1 MNEMNPRTAELM
13 KEILNKVYVRT
24 DHMFAGLMIAQWIFG
39 ICCAVFLSPYAWN
52 GSISSVHP
60 HIWVA
65 LLMGG
70 LLTFVSMMFAYMH
83 PGKAYTRHVLAVCQ
97 MLMSSLLIHLTGG
110 RIETHFHVFG
120 SLAFLAFYCD
130 WKVLM
135 TGATVVALDHIL
147 RGSFFSQSVFGIAN
161 VSHWRWVEHAA
172 WVAFENAFLIASC
185 LRSQEGM
192 RQVCER
198 QTAVESLHKKLE
210 QTVQERTQELNVTQK
225 QLLESQ
231 KLEAIGQLAS
241 GVAHDFNNMLGGIL
255 AYSSMLKEDYAHDP
269 VLVNGLQTI
278 ETSAERGAEMTKKL
292 LAFARKGNYEFTRV
306 DLKETVQEA
315 VSLLEPSLMG
325 KIQVS
330 IDCPQNLWPT
340 EGDSTQIFQVVMNLA
355 VNAKDAMENGGTLKI
370 SACNLEADADYI
382 QVHKSVPLGE
392 YVRLSVVDSG
402 SGISREIQ
410 EKIFEPFF
418 TTKQPGSGTGLGLSM
433 VYGIMKNHKGA
444 VSLYSEEGHGT
455 VFHLYFP
462 RSTMSERTPS
472 RTYRDERLHKRFLAS
487 QKILL
492 VDDEESMRNVGRD
505 ILSRYGANVTL
516 CENGAEAVQLI
527 QDPTQQFDIVI
538 LDVIMPKMNGIEAFH
553 RLRENLPYA
562 RYIFSSGYAESIE
575 ITNLRNEYAVQ
586 FIQKPFK
593 GEQLAREVMMKKGA

>member
-1 MNEMNPRTAELM
+1 MTEINPRTESLITG
-13 KEILNKVYVRT
+13 ILNEIHVRT
-24 DHMFAGLMIAQWIFG
+24 DRMFAGLMVAQWFFG
-39 ICCAVFLSPYAWN
+39 IGCAVFLSPYAWN
-52 GSISSVHP
+52 GSVSSIHP

-65 LLMGG
+65 LVLGG
-70 LLTFVSMMFAYMH
+70 LLTFASMTFAFMNS
-83 PGKAYTRHVLAVCQ
+83 GKPITRHVMAVSQ

-120 SLAFLAFYCD
+120 SLAFLAFYYD
-130 WKVLM
+130 WKVLI
-135 TGATVVALDHIL
+135 TGAAVVAIDHAL
-147 RGSFFSQSVFGIAN
+147 RGTYWPQSAFGVAAI
-161 VSHWRWVEHAA
+161 SHWRWLEHAA

-185 LRSQEGM
+185 LRSQKGVRE
-192 RQVCER
+192 VCER
-198 QTAVESLHKKLE
+198 QVAIESLHQKLE
-210 QTVQERTQELNVTQK
+210 QTVQERTQELDVTQK
-225 QLLESQ
+225 QLMESQ

-306 DLKETVQEA
+306 DLKQAVQEA
-315 VSLLEPSLMG
+315 VSLLEPSMMG
-325 KIQVS
+325 KIQVKV
-330 IDCPQNLWPT
+330 DCPENLWPT
-340 EGDSTQIFQVVMNLA
+340 QGDSTQIFQVVMNLA
-355 VNAKDAMENGGTLKI
+355 VNAKDAMANGGSLKI
-370 SACNLEADADYI
+370 SACNLEADADYV
-382 QVHKSVPLGE
+382 QVHKSVPMGD
-392 YVRLSVVDSG
+392 YVRLSVEDSG
-402 SGISREIQ
+402 TGISREIQ

-462 RSTMSERTPS
+462 RSTMSDKHQS
-472 RTYRDERLHKRFLAS
+472 RRYRDERLHKRFLAE

-505 ILSRYGANVTL
+505 ILSRYGAQVTM
-516 CENGAEAVQLI
+516 CENGADAVALI
-527 QDPTQQFDIVI
+527 EDPTQQFDIII
-538 LDVIMPKMNGIEAFH
+538 LDVIMPKMNGIDAFH

-562 RYIFSSGYAESIE
+562 RYIFSSGYAESAE

-593 GEQLAREVMMKKGA
+593 GEQLAREVMMKKVA

>member
-1 MNEMNPRTAELM
+1 MIETNLRTEQLL
-13 KEILNKVYVRT
+13 KEILYQVHERT
-24 DHMFAGLMIAQWIFG
+24 DRMFAGLMIAQWFFG
-39 ICCAVFLSPYAWN
+39 IGCAVFLSPYAWN
-52 GSISSVHP
+52 GSVSSVHP

-70 LLTFVSMMFAYMH
+70 LLTFVAITFAVIN
-83 PGKAYTRHVLAVCQ
+83 PAKPLTRHVMAISQ

-135 TGATVVALDHIL
+135 TGATVVAIDHIL
-147 RGSFFSQSVFGIAN
+147 RGSFWPQSVFGFAM
-161 VSHWRWVEHAA
+161 VSHWRWLEHAG
-172 WVAFENAFLIASC
+172 WVAFENAFLVASC
-185 LRSQEGM
+185 LRSQKGM

-198 QTAVESLHKKLE
+198 QTAVEALHEKLE
-210 QTVQERTQELNVTQK
+210 QTVQERTEELNVTQK

-278 ETSAERGAEMTKKL
+278 ETSAERGADMTKKL
-292 LAFARKGNYEFTRV
+292 LAFARKGNYEFARV

-315 VSLLEPSLMG
+315 MSLLEPSMMG
-325 KIQVS
+325 KIHVRV
-330 IDCPQNLWPT
+330 DCPENLWST

-355 VNAKDAMENGGTLKI
+355 VNAKDAMEKGGTLKI

-382 QVHKSVPLGE
+382 QVHKSVPIGE
-392 YVRLSVVDSG
+392 YVRLSVEDSG
-402 SGISREIQ
+402 TGISREIQ

-418 TTKQPGSGTGLGLSM
+418 TTKQPGTGTGLGLSM

-462 RSTMSERTPS
+462 RSKMADRMPS
-472 RTYRDERLHKRFLAS
+472 RNYRDERLHKKFLAS
-487 QKILL
+487 QRILL

-505 ILSRYGANVTL
+505 ILSRYGASVTV
-516 CENGAEAVQLI
+516 CENGAEAVSLI
-527 QDPTQQFDIVI
+527 QDASNQFDIII

-553 RLRENLPYA
+553 RLRENLPAA
-562 RYIFSSGYAESIE
+562 RYIFSSGYAESAE

-593 GEQLAREVMMKKGA
+593 GEQLAREVMMKKVA